1 MSDYRQLMYYKA
13 IKGYFETLTKYVDL
27 CRSQVS
33 TITSYTVYI
42 QVLYIFPVYLIDASA
57 DKATGLEWLNNKS
70 YNEPTGLYDDGRKRH
85 KHSSHSSKHS
95 KKVKKEENELKPEI
109 GLPPK
114 AVWLEDV
121 GLKPEMAYRFDKA
134 PDIDNVRYGG
144 LYSSDIAN
152 YRRYTN
158 HCIGL
163 QDEINF
169 TDNRGKKASKKHKKT
184 GSERYYNGSIS
195 KQQDAIV
202 YTGSKDTV
210 FEWDKSFV
218 TFGIAEKQKSGEA
231 ADTVNP
237 ETSEWYIS
245 QRAKAFN
252 QLLAEDPSDVSL
264 WLEFL
269 QFQDEIYLWGCTPGV
284 DSEGGSDPK
293 KQNHLALIERK
304 MAICEKALHSN
315 PLAVG
320 LILRYMSLCEEVW
333 DHDRIIKSWKDTVF
347 KLPQKAALWVNY
359 ILYCQRQFSFFTVS
373 QLSAIYAKCIST
385 LSSLH
390 EGLLRSHKP
399 EGDIEQSLISIV
411 ALFCLFLRGA
421 GHTEKAVALYQALIE
436 FNLCSPASL
445 SSTDVSLKERVEFLE
460 PFWDSGAAR
469 IGEPGARGWKSWVE
483 HENSNEKDFP
493 DLGLLQVR
501 QIWSEA
507 DASQSTSDDQEMEL
521 VKERPLAEAWLSV
534 EALREAQHHL
544 PWKPSKEGEADSI
557 DDPDRMV
564 LFDDVS
570 PYLFHLTTE
579 EMRLSLIQHFLNFLG
594 VQTSAVS
601 SSCCIGHHM
610 MHSLVHT
617 SQIAP
622 PTLAA
627 PPISCRISDLLQG
640 SVVST
645 SCCFIGKDFDA
656 TQINSINLNNS
667 LEPPDFNSVCFIRS
681 FLNQC
686 LPLLSTNSQTVIFRD
701 WLHFELSIIRSTT
714 PKEARKKLKSVKK
727 LAKMLLKLDAHR
739 NNMQLWCS
747 YAHLELLCEGRNNA
761 IKVCEKLLTQ
771 CSVNLE
777 SNTSLPVLEMYLYLI
792 EIILNISSD
801 AKSIQPSVDNSHV
814 KHILV
819 CLANGKYHT
828 YSTSGAQVSS
838 TKILWAQNKLQQ
850 ACQRTLNTLLD
861 LKQQNISKDNVE
873 QYSLLMSCLLYFNST
888 ITSLSDTYKLFKEH
902 CNKLVGFKSSQQHIC
917 HLERVFITMCRVILC
932 CQKSEPCL
940 AQILRCVLEN
950 CLKLFPNNEYFL
962 DCFIKSEKHCFVA
975 GRLRRYFD
983 TQAPLCSAPFSWL
996 YSIRAEWMRY
1006 QTLREHQMNI
1016 TIDEPTSGIIHRIR
1030 SLFYRASQSPNCR
1043 CCVLLWRLYMSFEVT

>member
-1 MSDYRQLMYYKA
+1 MYTGCGQLYPQTTNA
-13 IKGYFETLTKYVDL
+13 TLTFFVYVIGA
-27 CRSQVS
+27 
-33 TITSYTVYI
+33 T
-42 QVLYIFPVYLIDASA
+42 A
-57 DKATGLEWLNNKS
+57 DEGATGLEWLKNIS
-70 YNEPTGLYDDGRKRH
+70 YNEPIESSYDDGRKRH
-85 KHSSHSSKHS
+85 KHSSKHS
-95 KKVKKEENELKPEI
+95 KKAKKEESVPKPEVV

-169 TDNRGKKASKKHKKT
+169 TDNRGKKSSKKHKKT
-184 GSERYYNGSIS
+184 GSERYYNGSIG
-195 KQQDAIV
+195 KQQDTIV
-202 YTGSKDTV
+202 NTGSKDRV
-210 FEWDKSFV
+210 FEWEESFV
-218 TFGIAEKQKSGEA
+218 SFGKAEKQKSDEG
-231 ADTVNP
+231 ADINP

-245 QRAKAFN
+245 QRVKAFN

-264 WLEFL
+264 WLDFL

-284 DSEGGSDPK
+284 DSEGFTDPK

-315 PLAVG
+315 PLAVE
-320 LILRYMSLCEEVW
+320 LILRYLSLCEEVW
-333 DHDRIIKSWKDTVF
+333 DHDKMIKTWKDTVF

-399 EGDIEQSLISIV
+399 ESDIEESLISIV
-411 ALFCLFLRGA
+411 ALYCLFLRGA

-445 SSTDVSLKERVEFLE
+445 SSADVSLKERVEFLE

-469 IGEPGARGWKSWVE
+469 IGEPGAKGWKSWVE
-483 HENSNEKDFP
+483 HESTSDKDSP
-493 DLGLLQVR
+493 DLGLLQIG
-501 QIWSEA
+501 QIWNEA
-507 DASQSTSDDQEMEL
+507 GVPQSTSDDQEMEL
-521 VKERPLAEAWLSV
+521 VKEKPLAEAWLSV

-579 EMRLSLIQHFLNFLG
+579 ELRLSLVQHFLNFLG
-594 VQTSAVS
+594 VQTSPVA
-601 SSCCIGHHM
+601 SSCCTGHHV

-622 PTLAA
+622 PTLDA
-627 PPISCRISDLLQG
+627 PPTSCRNSDLLQG
-640 SVVST
+640 LVVPT
-645 SCCFIGKDFDA
+645 SCCFIGKDFNA
-656 TQINSINLNNS
+656 TQINNINLDS
-667 LEPPDFNSVCFIRS
+667 SQEPPNFISVCFIRS

-727 LAKMLLKLDAHR
+727 LAKMLLKLDTHR

-747 YAHLELLCEGRNNA
+747 YAHLELLCEGRNDA

-771 CSVNLE
+771 CSVNLDG
-777 SNTSLPVLEMYLYLI
+777 NTSLPVLEMYLYLT
-792 EIILNISSD
+792 ELVLNISSD
-801 AKSIQPSVDNSHV
+801 IDSLQLSVDNSHI

-828 YSTSGAQVSS
+828 YCTSGAQVSS
-838 TKILWAQNKLQQ
+838 TKLLSAQNKLQQ
-850 ACQRTLNTLLD
+850 ACQRTFNNLLD
-861 LKQQNISKDNVE
+861 LKQQNFNKSSIE

-888 ITSLSDTYKLFKEH
+888 ITSLSVTYKLFKEH
-902 CNKLVGFKSSQQHIC
+902 CDKLVDLKPSQQHIC
-917 HLERVFITMCRVILC
+917 CLERMFVTMCQVILC
-932 CQKSEPCL
+932 CQKSEPCS
-940 AQILRCVLEN
+940 AQTLRCVLGN
-950 CLKLFPNNEYFL
+950 CLQLFPSNAYFL
-962 DCFIKSEKHCFVA
+962 DCFINSEKRCFVA

-983 TQAPLCSAPFSWL
+983 TQAPLCSTPFSWL
-996 YSIRAEWMRY
+996 YGIRAEWIRY
-1006 QTLREHQMNI
+1006 QTLREHQVNI
-1016 TIDEPTSGIIHRIR
+1016 TDEPTSGIIHRIR
-1030 SLFYRASQSPNCR
+1030 SLFYRASQTPNSR
-1043 CCVLLWRLYMSFEVT
+1043 CCVVLWRLYMSFEVT